1 MATVISGPIKICASP
16 IKTLSTK
23 LRFTQNANQLNVSF
37 ESERSSKGTLVLMN
51 SLGQVIAEKSISV
64 EKGLNTVS
72 LKTGFRGV
80 AFGAIAT
87 TIVFLHS

>member
-1 MATVISGPIKICASP
+1 MLFRSKICASP

-51 SLGQVIAEKSISV
+51 SLGQVIVEKSISV

-72 LKTGFRGV
+72 
-80 AFGAIAT
+80 
-87 TIVFLHS
+87 